1 MSRLNQANVLA
12 MSGRAIEAAGDVD
25 TLMLDKTGTITL
37 GNRQASEFI
46 PVDGVD
52 IQELADAAQLSSLA
66 DETPEGRSVVVLAK
80 EQFGIRGRSLQDK
93 NMHFVPFTAVT
104 RMSGVDFDG
113 NEIRKGAADAMQSYV
128 THAGGMYSPDCDRV
142 VKSIAS
148 KGGTPLVVAKN
159 HKILGVI
166 YLKDIIK
173 QGVKEKFSDLR
184 KMGIK
189 TIMITGDNPI
199 TAAAIAAEA
208 GVDDF
213 LAEATPEGKLAM
225 IRCHEQRWFPE
236 GHLVCGVPFGVRFLQ
251 CGLRSDGG
259 PGRFFVFNNV
269 CRSAGNQPGDYV
281 FNCIWGYWVLDMGR
295 YYGSWPAF

>member
-1 MSRLNQANVLA
+1 MY
-12 MSGRAIEAAGDVD
+12 
-25 TLMLDKTGTITL
+25 
-37 GNRQASEFI
+37 
-46 PVDGVD
+46 
-52 IQELADAAQLSSLA
+52 
-66 DETPEGRSVVVLAK
+66 
-80 EQFGIRGRSLQDK
+80 
-93 NMHFVPFTAVT
+93 FVPFTAVT

-173 QGVKEKFSDLR
+173 QGVKEKFADLR

-199 TAAAIAAEA
+199 TAVPLPLAPVWMTFLREDNA
-208 GVDDF
+208 GRK
-213 LAEATPEGKLAM
+213 ATM
-225 IRCHEQRWFPE
+225 IRDFQARSFGRHTLCTDGTNDTPALAQADALQLLHEQRTFT
-236 GHLVCGVPFGVRFLQ
+236 
-251 CGLRSDGG
+251 LRSKKQATWCVWISD
-259 PGRFFVFNNV
+259 
-269 CRSAGNQPGDYV
+269 S
-281 FNCIWGYWVLDMGR
+281 
-295 YYGSWPAF
+295 SH